1 MALRS
6 TNNRLNFFIIVA
18 SVLLLLFPLD
28 DFAQQ
33 TQKPDWSGFKFL
45 IGDWIGEGSGAP
57 GEGSGTIT
65 FYLALDDQILVRKN
79 HAEYPAANGRPAFT
93 HDDVT
98 IHYRENNSVR
108 AIYFDNEGHTIHYS
122 AAFSPDSSA
131 LILTSDINQAAPRF
145 RFTYQKIE
153 NGRLKV
159 TFEIAP
165 PGKPDEFKKYVEGIV
180 KKKI

>member
-1 MALRS
+1 MVLRS
-6 TNNRLNFFIIVA
+6 TNNRLKFFVIVA
-18 SVLLLLFPLD
+18 SVLLLLPRN

-33 TQKPDWSGFKFL
+33 PQRPDWSGFKFL
-45 IGDWIGEGSGAP
+45 IGDWIGEGTGAP

-79 HAEYPAANGRPAFT
+79 HTEYPAANGRPAFT
-93 HDDVT
+93 HNDVT

-108 AIYFDNEGHTIHYS
+108 AIYFDNEGHTINYS
-122 AAFSPDSSA
+122 AAFSPDSSL
-131 LILTSDINQAAPRF
+131 LILTSDINLSAPRF
-145 RFTYQKIE
+145 RFTYEKIE
-153 NGRLKV
+153 KGKMKV
-159 TFEIAP
+159 TFEMAP

>member
-1 MALRS
+1 MIS
-6 TNNRLNFFIIVA
+6 KSNNSQWKILVIAAAI
-18 SVLLLLFPLD
+18 LLPTFSANN
-28 DFAQQ
+28 FAQQ
-33 TQKPDWSGFKFL
+33 MQKPDWSGFKFL

-79 HAEYPAANGRPAFT
+79 HAEYPEANGRPAFT

-108 AIYFDNEGHTIHYS
+108 AIYFDNEGHTINYS

-153 NGRLKV
+153 NGRLNV
-159 TFEIAP
+159 IFEIAP